1 MLFLHRFRQTET
13 SFGNV
18 RCGIQVIYHFSEL
31 SVAIEKIFQQVKSAN
46 AHFSLEN
53 GAIDQISQ
61 QHSVSNLV
69 HHKSLYASFVLKET
83 LKVSVMKMTVF
94 AGMSNTRPAGCAW
107 PIVNSHVAHQ
117 SFISYI
123 TQGMFC
129 STMLFYQR
137 SRPPLIATFHI
148 HESLT
153 LFWHFFKI
161 KFK

>member
-31 SVAIEKIFQQVKSAN
+31 SVAIEKIFQQVKRAN

-69 HHKSLYASFVLKET
+69 HHKSLFASFVLKET
-83 LKVSVMKMTVF
+83 LKFSEMKMQ
-94 AGMSNTRPAGCAW
+94 GCQTRDPRAAHGPSVTHMR
-107 PIVNSHVAHQ
+107 PIK
-117 SFISYI
+117 
-123 TQGMFC
+123 G
-129 STMLFYQR
+129 
-137 SRPPLIATFHI
+137 LIV
-148 HESLT
+148 L
-153 LFWHFFKI
+153 
-161 KFK
+161 